1 MYILYRVSRESTLT
15 RQQEEVYIDMYI
27 LYRAGNTLIT
37 IEVEFVLFSFYSK
50 YNEVFLF
57 STLCL

>member
-1 MYILYRVSRESTLT
+1 MT